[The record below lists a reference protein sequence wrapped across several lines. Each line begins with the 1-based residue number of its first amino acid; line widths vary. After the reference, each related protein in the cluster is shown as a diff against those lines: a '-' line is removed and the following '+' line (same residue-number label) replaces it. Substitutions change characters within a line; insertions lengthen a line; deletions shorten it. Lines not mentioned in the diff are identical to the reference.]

1 LILVVDVFSRMIV
14 GLNVTLESFNSYTG
28 AMVALANAMLPKE
41 DYCKQFGI
49 SLDRNEWDVHCVPQK
64 IFADRGEL
72 NNSIIENAIANLGI
86 TIQNAPPYRADYKG
100 IIEQAFEQLNMKVKP
115 FVDGVVEN
123 KHNVVAR
130 GDSDYRLK
138 SNLTID
144 EFTKII
150 LKCVLYHN
158 NHHVLSDYVLD
169 EMMLVDEVDKIP
181 AKIWEH
187 GRKHM
192 KGRFRT
198 LPESTIKMHLL
209 PTVNASVTARGV
221 KFKRMLY
228 ASDYT
233 LQNHWFQEA
242 RINGTRK
249 IKVWFD
255 PRDTSHIYVL
265 NEEKEF
271 HRLTLLDHLT
281 VYKGR
286 NIEEVDRLTE
296 YEI

>member
-1 LILVVDVFSRMIV
+1 
-14 GLNVTLESFNSYTG
+14 
-28 AMVALANAMLPKE
+28 
-41 DYCKQFGI
+41 
-49 SLDRNEWDVHCVPQK
+49 
-64 IFADRGEL
+64 
-72 NNSIIENAIANLGI
+72 
-86 TIQNAPPYRADYKG
+86 
-100 IIEQAFEQLNMKVKP
+100 
-115 FVDGVVEN
+115 
-123 KHNVVAR
+123 
-130 GDSDYRLK
+130 
-138 SNLTID
+138 
-144 EFTKII
+144 
-150 LKCVLYHN
+150 
-158 NHHVLSDYVLD
+158 
-169 EMMLVDEVDKIP
+169 MMLMDEVDKIP

-296 YEI
+296 YEIGREKKSKDSELQAKLELY